1 MSTRNVTKP
10 LAALAGLLSIGIIA
24 GCGGGGGGSSNLQIV
39 GSDQSDI
46 NPNSIVFS
54 DFLLNVLGQTERL
67 SDVDCTT
74 DLSVCSV
81 TYNGFRRT
89 IPLDGDG
96 SGVSATAY
104 TPRETWEYM
113 SVGTIHEE
121 LDGNE
126 LKFGIVGGIRRPNSL
141 PASGSASWS
150 GEMVALDANN
160 RLVRGGAALEIDNLR
175 FPRVDV
181 VLSPR
186 GYPTMTWNGIP
197 LRDGGFEER
206 RASSDYI
213 KGELYG
219 PAVEEAGGV
228 FERNRLVGAFGA
240 KQ

>member
-1 MSTRNVTKP
+1 MLARKIAKP

-24 GCGGGGGGSSNLQIV
+24 GCGGGGDSSNLQIV
-39 GSDQSDI
+39 GSDPSDI

-54 DFLLNVLGQTERL
+54 DLLVTALGRTERL
-67 SDVDCTT
+67 SNVNCAS

-81 TYNGFRRT
+81 TYNGVRLT
-89 IPLDGDG
+89 IPIEG
-96 SGVSATAY
+96 SGDSGAGATAY
-104 TPRETWEYM
+104 TPFETWEYM
-113 SVGTIHEE
+113 SVGTIYEE
-121 LDGNE
+121 LDEGE
-126 LKFGIVGGIRRPNSL
+126 GKFGLVGGIRYPNSL

-150 GEMVALDANN
+150 GEMVALDENN
-160 RLVRGGAALEIDNLR
+160 RLVRGSARLEIDNLR

-181 VLSPR
+181 ALSAQ
-186 GYPTMTWNGIP
+186 GYPAMTWTGIP
-197 LRDGGFEER
+197 LRNGRFSER
-206 RASSDYI
+206 RGSSDYI